1 MKIQS
6 NATTAVTA
14 TVVLATL
21 LLPLLPVPA
30 YWLSLGNY
38 IGLYSIVVVGLVL
51 LTGIGGLTSFGQAAF
66 VGLGAYTTA
75 YLTTAH
81 GLSPWLTL
89 FIGLAISGGSALF
102 IGAITVRLSGHFLPL
117 ATIAW
122 GLSLYYLFGTV
133 EFLGKYDGL
142 TGIPPL
148 SVAGFALDRPS
159 RMFGLIWLCVFLCVW
174 ISHNILYSRPGRVIR
189 ALQGGAAMAEAMGAD
204 TTRAKLSVFVM
215 AALMASLSG
224 WLYAHLQRSVNAT
237 PFGLHMGI
245 EYLFMAVVG
254 GIGHLWGA
262 LAGAG
267 VMAVLKSVL
276 QDWIPKLT
284 GGSGHY
290 EVIVFGALI
299 VLLLQRA
306 AHGLWPYVR
315 DKAARWLPVKQV
327 AVAPA
332 APPAGFDQ
340 LPRRTRPERG
350 QVVLDVRA
358 AKKQFGGLVAVN
370 EVSFQVHAGEIVGLI
385 GPNGAGKSTMFNLIS
400 GVLPLSSGEVHFKG
414 ERIDGAPS
422 RRIVSLGIG
431 RTFQHVKLMP
441 QMTVL
446 ENVALGA
453 HLRGQAGLGQAVM
466 QMSRAEEDR
475 LLYLSAEQIR
485 RVGLGDLMYEQAG
498 NLALGQQRILEI
510 ARALCTDPD
519 LLLLDEPAAGL
530 RLKEKEQLARLLS
543 QLRAEGMAVLI
554 VEHDMDFVMEL
565 TDRLVVMEFG
575 TRIAEG
581 VPKEV
586 QQHPAVLAAYLGG
599 LEIGGV
605 VMGAPA

>member
-1 MKIQS
+1 MSQY
-6 NATTAVTA
+6 
-14 TVVLATL
+14 VLQAQD
-21 LLPLLPVPA
+21 VA
-30 YWLSLGNY
+30 IHY
-38 IGLYSIVVVGLVL
+38 
-51 LTGIGGLTSFGQAAF
+51 GG
-66 VGLGAYTTA
+66 V
-75 YLTTAH
+75 
-81 GLSPWLTL
+81 
-89 FIGLAISGGSALF
+89 
-102 IGAITVRLSGHFLPL
+102 
-117 ATIAW
+117 
-122 GLSLYYLFGTV
+122 
-133 EFLGKYDGL
+133 K
-142 TGIPPL
+142 
-148 SVAGFALDRPS
+148 ALDGVD
-159 RMFGLIWLCVFLCVW
+159 MTLEKGQ
-174 ISHNILYSRPGRVIR
+174 IR
-189 ALQGGAAMAEAMGAD
+189 
-204 TTRAKLSVFVM
+204 
-215 AALMASLSG
+215 
-224 WLYAHLQRSVNAT
+224 
-237 PFGLHMGI
+237 
-245 EYLFMAVVG
+245 
-254 GIGHLWGA
+254 
-262 LAGAG
+262 
-267 VMAVLKSVL
+267 
-276 QDWIPKLT
+276 
-284 GGSGHY
+284 
-290 EVIVFGALI
+290 
-299 VLLLQRA
+299 
-306 AHGLWPYVR
+306 
-315 DKAARWLPVKQV
+315 
-327 AVAPA
+327 
-332 APPAGFDQ
+332 
-340 LPRRTRPERG
+340 
-350 QVVLDVRA
+350 
-358 AKKQFGGLVAVN
+358 
-370 EVSFQVHAGEIVGLI
+370 GLI

-453 HLRGQAGLGQAVM
+453 HLRGQAGLGRAVM

-475 LLYLSAEQIR
+475 LLYLAAEQIR